1 MPDHPVPTAPELN
14 TPPSSGTP
22 PRRSDARRN
31 IQKLL
36 DAAAALFVT
45 SGVDVPVREI
55 ALKADVG
62 MGTIYRHF
70 PTRADLI
77 VAVYRHQVEACAEA
91 GPALLAGHTSP
102 YAALRQWIGLFVDFL
117 TTKHGLAA
125 VLQTDNDEFRAL
137 HAYFLDR
144 LVPVCAALLAAA
156 VEAGEVHPDVEASAL
171 MRGVGSLCIG
181 AATPQYN
188 ARRMVELLMAGL
200 RQAEASPSLNTTP
213 VDWPK

>member
-1 MPDHPVPTAPELN
+1 MPDPNPSAPELK

-22 PRRSDARRN
+22 PKRSDARRN

-55 ALKADVG
+55 ALKAGVG
-62 MGTIYRHF
+62 TGTMYRHF

-77 VAVYRHQVEACAEA
+77 VAVYRHQVEVCAEA
-91 GPALLAGHTSP
+91 GPALLASNASP
-102 YAALRQWIGLFVDFL
+102 YAALQQWVGLFVDFL

-125 VLQTDNDEFRAL
+125 VLHTDNDEFKAL
-137 HAYFLDR
+137 HAYFVDR
-144 LVPVCAALLAAA
+144 LVPVCAALLGAA
-156 VEAGEVHPDVEASAL
+156 VEAGEVRSGIEAQEL

-181 AATPQYN
+181 AGEPYYN

-200 RQAEASPSLNTTP
+200 RQP
-213 VDWPK
+213 